1 MFRSNLRAHL
11 EIYKHRR
18 LLYLNLAR
26 GERRSGQTLERPLSR
41 RADWGVHQA
50 VATRGATSAH
60 QEPDHRTAARQ
71 GERWCQWL
79 KAQPLELLAE
89 AVRMPGG
96 APEPLRAARHEG
108 TRNASPGAVHCDRAI
123 AGHRAALHPAAAGS
137 AREVGVLNY
146 DGSMPMA
153 RRRIQNARTSSKT
166 FTVGRKT

>member
-1 MFRSNLRAHL
+1 VANGEAVKLSNDRYRAGLTGEFIRRSQREEQRARTKNQIIELLRA
-11 EIYKHRR
+11 E
-18 LLYLNLAR
+18 
-26 GERRSGQTLERPLSR
+26 
-41 RADWGVHQA
+41 
-50 VATRGATSAH
+50 
-60 QEPDHRTAARQ
+60 

-79 KAQPLELLAE
+79 EAQPLELLAE

-96 APEPLRAARHEG
+96 APEPPRAAARHEG
-108 TRNASPGAVHCDRAI
+108 TRNASPGAVDCDRAI